1 MGCRIQELVDDG
13 CRPPRV
19 VLDQEGEQAVQRPG
33 PSRPV
38 GRGPGIH
45 PGSGL
50 VGPPVP
56 QRPRQL
62 VGRGGQAIVAD
73 HGGQLTGVEGH
84 QGVEPDRGHRK
95 GGILDGRTVGSG
107 LDGRHQP
114 VLGHPPPVPVEAV
127 GAAVV
132 PPWRVVDSSL
142 PRVAHQEQARPVAG
156 PLVNQ
161 EADAGDRRVHH
172 LVRRWRPGTYQL
184 GDSVPVHGRLGD
196 RRTVPTAPE
205 VLMGAGRLHVV
216 HVGDEPGRG
225 LWTEHLGQL
234 SLGAPALA
242 QCLPDEHVE
251 AGVPQPLPRVDPR
264 VGGCVPFRHPVV
276 LQQPSHGG
284 PEVNERWVR
293 ETIATHQEASLHD
306 RLLPARAHRRC
317 LGSSTELVRCA
328 HPDGFRPDLGG
339 R

>member
-1 MGCRIQELVDDG
+1 MTVAARRGSSSTRRG
-13 CRPPRV
+13 
-19 VLDQEGEQAVQRPG
+19 
-33 PSRPV
+33 SRPSSV
-38 GRGPGIH
+38 RARPD
-45 PGSGL
+45 PSA
-50 VGPPVP
+50 VGPASTQVPASSDHRSPSAPASSSDAAVRPSSPV
-56 QRPRQL
+56 R
-62 VGRGGQAIVAD
+62 
-73 HGGQLTGVEGH
+73 
-84 QGVEPDRGHRK
+84 
-95 GGILDGRTVGSG
+95 
-107 LDGRHQP
+107 
-114 VLGHPPPVPVEAV
+114 GHPPPVPVEAV

-306 RLLPARAHRRC
+306 RLLPARAHRRG